1 MTPLA
6 FATVAFAHL
15 LAAMSPGP
23 SFVLSVRTASSEGLR
38 PALALAAG
46 FGLGAALWATAA
58 LLGLAVLFEA
68 APWLLVGLK
77 VVGGAYLVWI
87 AWQLWR
93 HAREPMPMVEP
104 GAAPRGMVAAGRQ
117 GLLTQLAN
125 PKVSIFFGAVFVG
138 IVPADATLGGKLLL
152 LLNIF
157 TVETLWYVLVAGL
170 FSTPRARAGYARW
183 KAALDRAFG
192 GLLAAFGALI
202 AAR

>member
-1 MTPLA
+1 MTLLA
-6 FATVAFAHL
+6 FATVALAHL

-23 SFVLSVRTASSEGLR
+23 SFVLSVRTATSEGLR

-46 FGLGAALWATAA
+46 FGLGAAAWAAAA
-58 LLGLAVLFEA
+58 LLGLTILFEA
-68 APWLLVGLK
+68 APWVLTALK
-77 VVGGAYLVWI
+77 VGGGAYLVWI

-93 HAREPMPMVEP
+93 HAREPLPEIVP
-104 GAAPRGMVAAGRQ
+104 GAAPRGAASAAGR
-117 GLLTQLAN
+117 GLLVQLAN

-138 IVPADATLGGKLLL
+138 IVPADATAQAKLLL

-157 TVETLWYVLVAGL
+157 VVETAWYCLVAGL
-170 FSTPRARAGYARW
+170 FSTPRARAAYARW

-192 GLLAAFGALI
+192 GCLAAFGALI

>member
-6 FATVAFAHL
+6 FATVALAHL
-15 LAAMSPGP
+15 VAAMSPGP
-23 SFVLSVRTASSEGLR
+23 SFVLSVRTATSEGLR

-46 FGLGAALWATAA
+46 FGLGAAAWATAA
-58 LLGLAVLFEA
+58 LLGLKLVFDA
-68 APWLLVGLK
+68 APWLLVALK
-77 VVGGAYLVWI
+77 LAGGAYLVWI

-93 HAREPMPMVEP
+93 HASEPLPEIAP
-104 GAAPRGMVAAGRQ
+104 GAAPRGSLSAARR
-117 GLLTQLAN
+117 GLLVQLAN

-138 IVPADATLGGKLLL
+138 IVPADATALGKALLL
-152 LLNIF
+152 VNIF
-157 TVETLWYVLVAGL
+157 AVETAWYCAVAGL
-170 FSTPRARAGYARW
+170 FSTSRARAGYARW